1 MVIGL
6 NSFIVSTKFFKLAV
20 VFALL
25 TNLLVA
31 QSASG
36 ESFSFSTTTSAT
48 AARGTSLWGQTFTIP
63 AGRSG
68 QISSISDITL
78 NCYSSSVFT
87 TSRLRIYDSP
97 AKNQLLGTATNDFS
111 GPACTSGFGVGTR
124 FTGNFTN
131 LNVTEG
137 VQYFLE
143 LQRLTGS
150 GNFYFYENSGN
161 PYSGGAS
168 YTNGT
173 MNTSY
178 DLRFTVN
185 METSD
190 TVAPSF
196 TSSASFSALENIATS
211 TSAATI
217 KVSESATV
225 AISGGS
231 DAGLF
236 NLVSSDSVTSSI
248 RFNASPDF
256 EAPADVGNNNVY
268 ELSLSAVDAAGNI
281 GTQAVTITVTDVL
294 DTASFNSLSLA
305 GSAINATFRTPIVVT
320 ANVNVA
326 SRVRFS
332 VNGKV
337 LPGCARKLA
346 TGSSSNYSATCTW
359 KPANRGVVI
368 LKALATPIDA
378 SITSTNST
386 PVYIRVGNR
395 TVPR

>member
-1 MVIGL
+1 MDIGL
-6 NSFIVSTKFFKLAV
+6 NSVIVRTKFFKLAV

-25 TNLLVA
+25 TNLLAA

-36 ESFSFSTTTSAT
+36 ESFSFSTTASAG
-48 AARGTSLWGQTFTIP
+48 AARGTGLWGQTFTIP
-63 AGRSG
+63 DGRSG
-68 QISSISDITL
+68 QISSISNITL
-78 NCYSSSVFT
+78 NCYSSSVLT

-97 AKNQLLGTATNDFS
+97 AKNQLLGTASNDFS
-111 GPACTSGFGVGTR
+111 GPACTSGFGAGTS
-124 FTGNFTN
+124 FTGNFSN
-131 LNVTEG
+131 LNVTAG

-143 LQRLTGS
+143 LERLTGS
-150 GNFYFYENSGN
+150 GNFYFYESSGN

-168 YTNGT
+168 YQNGI

-190 TVAPSF
+190 SVAPSF
-196 TSSASFSALENIATS
+196 TSSASFSAAENISTS
-211 TSAATI
+211 ASAATI

-225 AISGGS
+225 TISGGS
-231 DAGLF
+231 DAALF

-248 RFNASPDF
+248 RFNTSPNF
-256 EAPADVGNNNVY
+256 EVPADVGNNNVY
-268 ELSLSAVDAAGNI
+268 EITLRAVDTAGNV

-294 DTASFNSLSLA
+294 DTSSFNSLSLA
-305 GSAINATFRTPIVVT
+305 GSATNATFRTAVVVT

-332 VNGKV
+332 VNGRV

-359 KPANRGVVI
+359 KPANRGVLRLV
-368 LKALATPIDA
+368 ALARPTDE
-378 SITSTNST
+378 SIAPVTSS
-386 PVYIRVGNR
+386 PLYIRVGNR